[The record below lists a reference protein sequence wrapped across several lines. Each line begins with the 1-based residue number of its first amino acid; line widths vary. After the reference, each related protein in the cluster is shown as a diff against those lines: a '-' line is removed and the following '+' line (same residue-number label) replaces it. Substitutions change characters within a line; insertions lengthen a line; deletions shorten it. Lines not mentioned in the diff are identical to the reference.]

1 MRLRLLLEWSAVFAL
16 TCAIITILFISKTTQ
31 RLDNVAYDS
40 LVGLVAPSPSDRI
53 LLVTIDD
60 TSITSLGRWPWS
72 RGIHAQLLQ
81 RLAKAHVSA
90 VAYDVLFTE
99 AADTVTDKR
108 LGNAIRSAGVVA
120 LPALFEAPG
129 TNGRAI
135 DVTLPVPALA
145 EAARNV
151 GQVALFPDSE
161 GVARSVPLRL
171 SVENHEWL
179 HLMEITYR
187 IAEGHPSPVYQ
198 RLTSRQ
204 DSFATIPFRSRSGDF
219 RTVPFFNVLAGQ
231 VPPELLKGRII
242 LVGVTATGL
251 GDRFRVPSRFG
262 GLISGIEL
270 QANVM
275 NSLLSNRIVFIPN
288 QALGLCYS
296 VLPALI
302 LLVSFW
308 WLRPSHALTAS
319 LVMVVA
325 VLVVPVIILVVW
337 DTWFAPASALAGL
350 LVAYPLWGWRRLEA
364 IDRQIAEELDD
375 FAAEDA
381 PLPLPAKI
389 HGYLDP
395 IGGQAA
401 RLRLAIANMRD
412 LRRLVRDT
420 IDSVND
426 AILVADIEDRIIL
439 SNTAAR
445 ALFGPDLEKYEA
457 GALIENLAGEP
468 AVHTDGSQDIGA
480 HNEGVYSLRRFP
492 LRDHTGSNRGSIT
505 QLVDVTTIRAA
516 QRVRQEALEFLS
528 HDMRSPQS
536 SIITLVERY
545 RQSLADPALADR
557 ITGLARK
564 TLRLADDFVQLARF
578 SAASFDPEDVD
589 IAGILAEAADE
600 LWPIA
605 SRRNLRIT
613 IDDAESGV
621 FIRGERDTLFRA
633 FANLLDNAIKFS
645 PQGATV
651 RCHVTGS
658 PSGDVECIIEDG
670 GPGIPP
676 ERRENLF
683 ARFGYKIDQAG
694 SSTSS
699 GLGLA
704 FVAAAVKRHNGTITC
719 ENVQPT
725 GTRFVIHFAA
735 SAGVNF

>member
-1 MRLRLLLEWSAVFAL
+1 ML
-16 TCAIITILFISKTTQ
+16 TCAIVTMLFMGRATQ

-40 LVGLVAPSPSDRI
+40 LVGLAAPSPSDRI

-60 TSITSLGRWPWS
+60 ASITALGRWPWS
-72 RGIHAQLLQ
+72 RDTHARFLQ
-81 RLAKAHVSA
+81 RLAKADVSA

-99 AADTVTDKR
+99 AADAETDKR
-108 LGNAIRSAGVVA
+108 LGDAIRSAGVVA
-120 LPALFEAPG
+120 LPALFETPG

-135 DVTLPVPALA
+135 DVALPVPALA
-145 EAARNV
+145 GAARNL

-161 GVARSVPLRL
+161 GIARSIPLRL

-187 IAEGHPSPVYQ
+187 IAEGHPSPVYR
-198 RLTSRQ
+198 RLASRQ
-204 DSFATIPFRSRSGDF
+204 DSFATIPFRPRSGDF
-219 RTVPFFNVLAGQ
+219 RTIPFVNVLAGQ
-231 VPPELLKGRII
+231 VPPEFLKGRIV

-270 QANVM
+270 QANVL
-275 NSLLSNRIVFIPN
+275 NSLLSDRIVFVPN
-288 QALGLCYS
+288 QVLGLCCS

-302 LLVSFW
+302 LLISFW
-308 WLRPSHALTAS
+308 WLRPSRALAAS

-325 VLVVPVIILVVW
+325 VLVVPALLLILW
-337 DTWFAPASALAGL
+337 DTWFAPTAALAGL

-375 FAAEDA
+375 FAAGDT

-426 AILVADIEDRIIL
+426 AILVADIEDRVIL
-439 SNTAAR
+439 ANVAAR
-445 ALFGPDLEKYEA
+445 ALFGPDLEKFDA
-457 GALIENLAGEP
+457 GTLIENLSGEP
-468 AVHTDGSQDIGA
+468 FVHTDGAEDIHA
-480 HNEGVYSLRRFP
+480 RNESVYSLRRFP
-492 LRDHTGSNRGSIT
+492 LRDHTGNDRGSIM
-505 QLVDVTTIRAA
+505 QLVDITTIRAA

-545 RQSLADPALADR
+545 RQSIADPTLAER

-589 IAGILAEAADE
+589 LVGILTEAADE
-600 LWPIA
+600 LWPLA
-605 SRRNLRIT
+605 SRRNLQIT
-613 IDDAESGV
+613 IEGAEAGV
-621 FIRGERDTLFRA
+621 FIQGERDTLSRA
-633 FANLLDNAIKFS
+633 FANLLGNAVKFS
-645 PQGATV
+645 PQGGTV
-651 RCHVTGS
+651 RCRVTGN
-658 PSGDVECIIEDG
+658 PGGDVECIVEDE

-676 ERRENLF
+676 ERRANLF
-683 ARFGYKIDQAG
+683 ARFGYKMDQAG
-694 SSTSS
+694 PSLSS

-704 FVAAAVKRHNGTITC
+704 FVAAAIKRHNGTIAC
-719 ENVQPT
+719 EERLPA
-725 GTRFVIHFAA
+725 GTRFVIHFTAGTSA
-735 SAGVNF
+735 SF